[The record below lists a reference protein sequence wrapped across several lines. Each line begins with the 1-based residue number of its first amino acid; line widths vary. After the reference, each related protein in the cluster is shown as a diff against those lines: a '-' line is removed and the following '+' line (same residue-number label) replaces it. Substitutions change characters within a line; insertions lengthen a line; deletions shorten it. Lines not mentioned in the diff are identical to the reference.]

1 MENLETQQTTEQ
13 KRRFTTL
20 VDNNILSQ
28 IKLISYFTNQKLTEC
43 INDSL
48 LHYIKHFEDSNN
60 TSIQSII
67 DLQSNFKPL
76 TNNTIKKTK

>member
-1 MENLETQQTTEQ
+1 MENLETQQPIES

-20 VDNNILSQ
+20 IDNNLLSQ
-28 IKLISYFTNQKLTEC
+28 IKLISYFTNQKLTEVV
-43 INDSL
+43 NDSL
-48 LHYIKHFEDSNN
+48 SHYIKHFEDSNN